1 MGKYKVK
8 VTRSGFITVEA
19 DSLDEAMEYVETCN
33 PIDDI
38 SWSDFVSAVCAES
51 GEKIEEG

>member
-1 MGKYKVK
+1 MAKYKVK

-51 GEKIEEG
+51 GEITEEG